1 MKIIG
6 MYGWS
11 GSGKTDLICRVL
23 KYLSQYIKIATMKHT
38 HHNVKIDKK
47 NKDSYKH
54 RISGAHEIL
63 IWGENNWSLIHNG
76 RQNENI
82 KFENLCKKFSKKT
95 DLLIVEGFKK
105 GKFPKIEIYNSSL
118 KKKLIMNQNSKTI
131 AIVYD
136 KIDEEISQIDL
147 PKFSFSE
154 TENISKF
161 IVNFLKIDKNG
172 ELF

>member
-23 KYLSQYIKIATMKHT
+23 KYLSQYITIATMKHT

-82 KFENLCKKFSKKT
+82 RFEN
-95 DLLIVEGFKK
+95 I
-105 GKFPKIEIYNSSL
+105 
-118 KKKLIMNQNSKTI
+118 I
-131 AIVYD
+131 AINS
-136 KIDEEISQIDL
+136 I
-147 PKFSFSE
+147 FFM
-154 TENISKF
+154 
-161 IVNFLKIDKNG
+161 VNFLEI
-172 ELF
+172 